1 MLKLTALALIAA
13 TLTGCAMMGGNV
25 YPPQPDWAQEAF
37 QRQQD
42 AGSL

>member
-13 TLTGCAMMGGNV
+13 TLAGCAMGGNV

-42 AGSL
+42 AGSM